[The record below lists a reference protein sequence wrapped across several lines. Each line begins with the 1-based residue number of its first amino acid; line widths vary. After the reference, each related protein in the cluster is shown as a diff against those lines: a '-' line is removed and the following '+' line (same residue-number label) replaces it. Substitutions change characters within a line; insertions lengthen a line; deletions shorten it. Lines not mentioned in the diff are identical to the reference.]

1 MDVLD
6 LITRHEG
13 KRNRPYCDR
22 CGSYVEFVGQ
32 GWLCSCLA
40 AREAPGNLTIGVG
53 HNLSGPRL
61 SDRAIEQIL
70 DDDYEEA
77 LRDLVGFAWFK
88 GLNDARRAALLDLRF
103 NVGAAKFREFERMM
117 AAIEKGNFIVAAY
130 EMSDSK
136 WARQV
141 GKRAIEDA
149 VLLRTG
155 DWAAIGRV

>member
-1 MDVLD
+1 MDVLE

-13 KRNRPYCDR
+13 KRNRPYCDK
-22 CGSYVEFVGQ
+22 CGAYVEFVGQ

-40 AREAPGNLTIGVG
+40 AREAPGNLTIGIG
-53 HNLSGPRL
+53 HNLGGRPL
-61 SDRAIEQIL
+61 SERAMAQIL

-77 LRDLVGFAWFK
+77 LLDLVGFAWFK

-103 NVGAAKFREFERMM
+103 NVGGTKFRGFERMM
-117 AAIEKGNFIVAAY
+117 AALAKGKFIVAAY
-130 EMSDSK
+130 EMGDSK

-149 VLLRTG
+149 DLLRTG

>member
-13 KRNRPYCDR
+13 KRNRPYCDK
-22 CGSYVEFVGQ
+22 CGINAHFEPR
-32 GWLCSCLA
+32 GWSCGCPEGGG
-40 AREAPGNLTIGVG
+40 EAGNLTIGIG
-53 HNLSGPRL
+53 HNLSGRPL
-61 SDRAIEQIL
+61 SDRAMAQIL

-103 NVGAAKFREFERMM
+103 NVGATRFRGFERMIAALENGNFVA
-117 AAIEKGNFIVAAY
+117 AAIEMF
-130 EMSDSK
+130 DSK

-141 GKRAIEDA
+141 GERAQDDSN
-149 VLLRTG
+149 LLRTG

>member
-13 KRNRPYCDR
+13 KRNRPYCDK
-22 CGSYVEFVGQ
+22 CGVTVGLGFGSWQ
-32 GWLCSCLA
+32 CACLGSGWK
-40 AREAPGNLTIGVG
+40 PGNLTIGVG
-53 HNLSGPRL
+53 HNLTGRPL
-61 SDRAIEQIL
+61 SDRAIAQIL

-103 NVGAAKFREFERMM
+103 NVGAAKFREFERMIV
-117 AAIEKGNFIVAAY
+117 ALENGNFVAAAF
-130 EMSDSK
+130 EMFDSK

-141 GKRAIEDA
+141 GERAQDDSN
-149 VLLRTG
+149 LLRTG